1 MAINTSLPFIITISH
16 WLSIVLFEQ
25 STPLQHT
32 PQFGFYYDTFYRG
45 NCWKQSFPSR
55 PKWSV
60 LINLVKSL
68 SVISMLW
75 NFKSV
80 ASSWTE
86 KTVKIFFKNLKQ
98 VHQSL
103 VLAVFILLH
112 LENRKLTNSPLLCL
126 GLSQENKVLMKNNK
140 ILCKLSFACNGI
152 SLNIIYGENVIWQTQ
167 NK

>member
-1 MAINTSLPFIITISH
+1 MYAKTPSISQINARFELNLIVEIEAGDTKSEALLWYTMVWYMAVNSCECSPRPSLSKLLLIQVCHS
-16 WLSIVLFEQ
+16 LSQYHIDCSLRAVHAFTTL
-25 STPLQHT
+25 STTQ
-32 PQFGFYYDTFYRG
+32 QFGFYYDTFYRG

-86 KTVKIFFKNLKQ
+86 KLSKYFLKISNKCINLW
-98 VHQSL
+98 
-103 VLAVFILLH
+103 F
-112 LENRKLTNSPLLCL
+112 
-126 GLSQENKVLMKNNK
+126 
-140 ILCKLSFACNGI
+140 
-152 SLNIIYGENVIWQTQ
+152 
-167 NK
+167 